1 MPVFSYFLVVGSVLT
16 GLLFYADSVMV
27 ARPLPFSVSQKIGL
41 PESYKA
47 KLVVAEAPTPKFS
60 VTNVE
65 PPVVV
70 KKPVEA
76 VRKHKTARVVRRL
89 VPQQSYAA
97 YPISEHGSIW

>member
-1 MPVFSYFLVVGSVLT
+1 VPVFSYFLIVGSVLT

-41 PESYKA
+41 PESYKTQV
-47 KLVVAEAPTPKFS
+47 VVAEVPKLS
-60 VTNVE
+60 ATNVE

-76 VRKHKTARVVRRL
+76 ARKHKTARVVRRL

-97 YPISEHGSIW
+97 YPIREHGSIW

>member
-1 MPVFSYFLVVGSVLT
+1 MPVFSYFLIVGSVLA

-41 PESYKA
+41 PESHKTQV
-47 KLVVAEAPTPKFS
+47 VVAEVPKPKFS
-60 VTNVE
+60 ATNVE

-76 VRKHKTARVVRRL
+76 ARKHNTAQVVRRL

-97 YPISEHGSIW
+97 YPIREHGSIW

>member
-1 MPVFSYFLVVGSVLT
+1 MPVFSYFLIVGSVLT

-47 KLVVAEAPTPKFS
+47 QVVVAEVPTPKFS
-60 VTNVE
+60 ATNVE

-76 VRKHKTARVVRRL
+76 ARKHKTARIVRRL

-97 YPISEHGSIW
+97 YPIREHGSIW